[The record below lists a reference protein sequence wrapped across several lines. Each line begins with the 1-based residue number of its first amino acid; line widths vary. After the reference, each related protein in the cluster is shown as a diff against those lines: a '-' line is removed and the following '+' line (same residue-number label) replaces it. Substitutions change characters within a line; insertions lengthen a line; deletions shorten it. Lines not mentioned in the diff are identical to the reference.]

1 LIKIAIGLIT
11 SKLLAIFIGSSG
23 MAVVGNFRNFMSG
36 LESVSTL
43 GFTNGIVKYIA
54 ENDKQKNSKL
64 IATVFILLIFVI
76 SILSFG
82 LFFSS
87 NYWNTKIFGSNFQ
100 FQIIFKILAIIL
112 PLYAISL
119 VLLAIINGLGK
130 FKSVIYINTI
140 GNIIGLFTSAIL
152 LFHYKVLGALLS
164 LVIAPSILF
173 FVCSYYLF
181 KEINFIEIVKFKNFD
196 SQIIKNLSQFSL
208 MTLVSAIISPFVSI
222 AIRNN
227 IISNYGIEQAGFWE
241 TITRISSYYLL
252 FITSILG
259 IYYLP
264 KLAVSKNNL
273 ETKTIFWDYYKTLI
287 PIFMIGLICIYFLRF
302 FIIKMLF
309 TPEFVP
315 VTSLFFWQLI
325 GDLLKVCS
333 WILAFNL
340 LAKKHTLSYILI
352 EIFSL
357 FITYTS
363 SIYFL
368 QLFKLEGVVIAH
380 CFTYLIYL
388 IVLSI
393 YFRKCL
399 V

>member
-1 LIKIAIGLIT
+1 
-11 SKLLAIFIGSSG
+11 